1 MAEPKSRIN
10 VEKYGLKQ
18 TDDGY
23 QLDFKSLLASVGG
36 FQGLIESTLPGFLY
50 VLTFAIWRNLTISIG
65 TVVVAVLALT
75 IRHFVKKRPV
85 TQLIGSVVGIGLA
98 IYLTLRP
105 GGQAGDFYLKDFWTN
120 GIYGSV
126 LLLSVLIR
134 LPIIGV
140 MVGLF
145 TNQGLTWRKDRRK
158 LMFFDLVTLLWVG
171 LFATRLAVELP
182 LYFMGN
188 IVMLGFVKL
197 VLGLPLYLTMIWVS
211 WLLLRKV
218 ISPPRDGI
226 LDK

>member
-1 MAEPKSRIN
+1 MSESKSKVNIQ
-10 VEKYGLKQ
+10 KYGLKQ
-18 TDDGY
+18 SEDGY

-36 FQGLIESTLPGFLY
+36 VQGLIESTLPGFLY
-50 VLTFAIWRNLTISIG
+50 VLTFAIWGNLTISI
-65 TVVVAVLALT
+65 TVVGVAVCLLT
-75 IRHFVKKRPV
+75 IRHVAMKRPLS
-85 TQLIGSVVGIGLA
+85 QLAGSLIGIALA

-126 LLLSVLIR
+126 LLLSVIIR
-134 LPIIGV
+134 FPIIGV

-158 LMFFDLVTLLWVG
+158 VRFFDLVTLLWVG

-182 LYFMGN
+182 LYFAGN
-188 IVMLGFVKL
+188 IVTLGFVKL
-197 VLGLPLYLTMIWVS
+197 VLGLPFYLTMIWVS

-218 ISPPRDGI
+218 ISPAQDGI